1 MKKDTIIIGTRSS
14 KLALWQADYVADCLR
29 HKYPSLRVELKHVM
43 TKGDRILNAPLAKI
57 GGKGLFTKEL
67 EVDMLAGHI
76 DLAVHSL
83 KDMPTEVPAGLT
95 LAAITKRLDPGDA
108 LVSPRYKTFDQLPQ
122 GAKVGTSSLRR
133 KAQLLHMRPDLRIED
148 LRGNVNTRLRKLED
162 ENFAAIVLAVAG
174 LKRLGF
180 GDRITDVLPQ
190 SMCLPAVGQG
200 ALAIEARIGDQE
212 VIDRIGFLRDEDTVQ
227 CALAE
232 RAFLGAVEGG
242 CQVPVGV
249 YAVCNETGG
258 LNVEAVIASI
268 DGQRLLRDCV
278 IGKKQDAVSLGKL
291 LAEKLLAAGG
301 LAIMQEIGLLTDR

>member
-1 MKKDTIIIGTRSS
+1 
-14 KLALWQADYVADCLR
+14 
-29 HKYPSLRVELKHVM
+29 
-43 TKGDRILNAPLAKI
+43 
-57 GGKGLFTKEL
+57 
-67 EVDMLAGHI
+67 
-76 DLAVHSL
+76 
-83 KDMPTEVPAGLT
+83 
-95 LAAITKRLDPGDA
+95 
-108 LVSPRYKTFDQLPQ
+108 
-122 GAKVGTSSLRR
+122 
-133 KAQLLHMRPDLRIED
+133 
-148 LRGNVNTRLRKLED
+148 
-162 ENFAAIVLAVAG
+162 
-174 LKRLGF
+174 
-180 GDRITDVLPQ
+180 
-190 SMCLPAVGQG
+190 MCLPAVGQG